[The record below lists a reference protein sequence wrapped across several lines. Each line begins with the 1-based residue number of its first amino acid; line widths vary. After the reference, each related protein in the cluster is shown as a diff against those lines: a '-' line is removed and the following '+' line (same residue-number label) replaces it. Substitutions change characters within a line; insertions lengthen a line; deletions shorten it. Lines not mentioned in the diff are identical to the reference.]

1 MMVITRKYKS
11 WKIKMAR
18 ALLIQCNNVKNSVNY
33 KSDRKNNLAHVYIIL
48 IDQGKFIYKKYR

>member
-1 MMVITRKYKS
+1 
-11 WKIKMAR
+11 MAR